1 MALSIGK
8 KRHLLAITTWAAT
21 LTAACMMSPDPQAA
35 EAAQAQPRQC
45 FNVSQV
51 NGFHALDRDTV
62 QVTVG
67 ASTIYE
73 LKLFGSCPDIDWTEN
88 VGIRSTGG
96 SSWIC
101 DGMDAE
107 LFVPSPI
114 GVQRCQVT
122 GFRRL
127 GPEEVQATRDRRRQ

>member
-1 MALSIGK
+1 MASSNGK
-8 KRHLLAITTWAAT
+8 KRHLLALAAWAAT
-21 LTAACMMSPDPQAA
+21 LTAACMMSPEQPA
-35 EAAQAQPRQC
+35 EAAQGQPRQC

-67 ASTIYE
+67 ANTIYE

-96 SSWIC
+96 SSWVC
-101 DGMDAE
+101 DGLDAE

-122 GFRRL
+122 SLRRL
-127 GPEEVQATRDRRRQ
+127 NPEEVQATRDRRRQ